1 MSEAYMSMLIESQER
16 KLELLEKAIVLDKEQ
31 EEIITGE
38 KPDMGALDA
47 NINAKGALVDELNKL
62 DDGFEALYAKVR
74 DEFINHKE
82 EHKEE
87 IRTLQDLIRRITEKI
102 AEVEA
107 IEARSKINFEAFMKK
122 RRHAIKDNRSS
133 LKAANVYAV
142 NMRKMN
148 KIDSVFVDNK
158 K

>member
-1 MSEAYMSMLIESQER
+1 MSEAYMSMLIASQEK
-16 KLELLEKAIVLDKEQ
+16 KLELLERAIELDREQ

-47 NINAKGALVDELNKL
+47 NIDAKGALIGELDRL
-62 DDGFEALYAKVR
+62 DDGFETLYAKVR
-74 DEFINHKE
+74 DEFINNKDA
-82 EHKEE
+82 HKEE
-87 IRTLQDLIRRITEKI
+87 IRTLQELIRKITEKI

-107 IEARSKINFEAFMKK
+107 IEARSKMNFESFMKK
-122 RRHAIKDNRSS
+122 KRHTIKDTRSS
-133 LKAANVYAV
+133 VKAANVYAV

-148 KIDSVFVDNK
+148 KIDSVFLDNK

>member
-1 MSEAYMSMLIESQER
+1 MSEAYMSMLIASQEK
-16 KLELLEKAIVLDKEQ
+16 KLELLERAIELDKEQ

-38 KPDMGALDA
+38 KPDMRALDA
-47 NINAKGALVDELNKL
+47 NIDAKGALVGELDRL
-62 DDGFEALYAKVR
+62 DDGFESLYAKVR
-74 DEFINHKE
+74 DELINNKDAHR
-82 EHKEE
+82 EE
-87 IRTLQDLIRRITEKI
+87 IRTLQELIKKITGKI

-107 IEARSKINFEAFMKK
+107 IEARSKVNFESFMKK
-122 RRHAIKDNRSS
+122 KRHSLKDNRSAV
-133 LKAANVYAV
+133 KAANVYAV

>member
-1 MSEAYMSMLIESQER
+1 MSEAYMSMLIASQEK
-16 KLELLEKAIVLDKEQ
+16 KLELLERAIELDKEQ

-38 KPDMGALDA
+38 KPDMRALDA
-47 NINAKGALVDELNKL
+47 NIDAKGALVGELDRL
-62 DDGFEALYAKVR
+62 DDGFESLYAKVR
-74 DEFINHKE
+74 DELINNKDAHR
-82 EHKEE
+82 EE
-87 IRTLQDLIRRITEKI
+87 IRTLQELIKNITGKI

-107 IEARSKINFEAFMKK
+107 IEARSKVNFESFMKK
-122 RRHAIKDNRSS
+122 KRHSLKDNRSS
-133 LKAANVYAV
+133 VKAANVYAV

>member
-1 MSEAYMSMLIESQER
+1 MSEAYVSMLIASQEK
-16 KLELLEKAIVLDKEQ
+16 KLELLERAIELDKEQ

-38 KPDMGALDA
+38 KPDMRALDA
-47 NINAKGALVDELNKL
+47 NIDAKGALVGELDRL
-62 DDGFEALYAKVR
+62 DDGFESLYAKVR
-74 DEFINHKE
+74 DELINNKDAHR
-82 EHKEE
+82 EE
-87 IRTLQDLIRRITEKI
+87 IRTLQELIKNITGKI

-107 IEARSKINFEAFMKK
+107 IEARSKVNFESFMKK
-122 RRHAIKDNRSS
+122 KRHSLKDNRSS
-133 LKAANVYAV
+133 VKAANVYAV

>member
-1 MSEAYMSMLIESQER
+1 MSEAYMSMLIASQEK
-16 KLELLEKAIVLDKEQ
+16 KLELLERAIELDKEQ

-38 KPDMGALDA
+38 KPDMRALDA
-47 NINAKGALVDELNKL
+47 NIDAKGALVGELDRL
-62 DDGFEALYAKVR
+62 DDGFESLYAKVR
-74 DEFINHKE
+74 DELINNKDAHR
-82 EHKEE
+82 EE
-87 IRTLQDLIRRITEKI
+87 IRTLQELIKKITGKI

-107 IEARSKINFEAFMKK
+107 IEARSKVNFESFMKK
-122 RRHAIKDNRSS
+122 KRHSLKDNRSS
-133 LKAANVYAV
+133 VKAANVYAV

>member
-16 KLELLEKAIVLDKEQ
+16 KLELLDRAIELDREQ
-31 EEIITGE
+31 EEIITGSE
-38 KPDMGALDA
+38 PDLRALDA
-47 NINAKGALVDELNKL
+47 NIDAKGALIDELDKL
-62 DDGFEALYAKVR
+62 DDGFEALYNKVR
-74 DEFINHKE
+74 DEFINNKDA
-82 EHKEE
+82 HKEE

-107 IEARSKINFEAFMKK
+107 IEARSRVNFEMFMKRK
-122 RRHAIKDNRSS
+122 KHSIKDTKSS
-133 LKAANVYAV
+133 VRAANVYAV
-142 NMRKMN
+142 NMRRMN

>member
-1 MSEAYMSMLIESQER
+1 MSEAYMSMLIASQEK
-16 KLELLEKAIVLDKEQ
+16 KLELLERAIELDREQ

-47 NINAKGALVDELNKL
+47 NIDAKGALIGELDRL
-62 DDGFEALYAKVR
+62 DDGFETLYAKVR
-74 DEFINHKE
+74 DEFINNKDA
-82 EHKEE
+82 HKEE
-87 IRTLQDLIRRITEKI
+87 IRTLQELIKQITEKI

-107 IEARSKINFEAFMKK
+107 IEARSKMNFESFMKK
-122 RRHAIKDNRSS
+122 KRHSIKDTKSS
-133 LKAANVYAV
+133 VKAANVYAV

-148 KIDSVFVDNK
+148 KIDSVFLDNK

>member
-1 MSEAYMSMLIESQER
+1 MSEAYMSMLIASQEK
-16 KLELLEKAIVLDKEQ
+16 KLELLEKAIELDREQ

-47 NINAKGALVDELNKL
+47 NITAKGALIDELDKL
-62 DDGFEALYAKVR
+62 DDGFESLYAKVR
-74 DEFINHKE
+74 DEFINNKDA
-82 EHKEE
+82 HKEE
-87 IRTLQDLIRRITEKI
+87 IQTLQELIRKITEKI

-107 IEARSKINFEAFMKK
+107 IEARSKINFESFMKK
-122 RRHAIKDNRSS
+122 KRHSIKDNKSS
-133 LKAANVYAV
+133 VRAANVYAV
-142 NMRKMN
+142 NMRRMN